1 MTAVGRREF
10 IVLFCGAAA
19 AIGAPGRVDAGPR
32 TISVVG
38 VLYSGTSEGS
48 STTSWSAFRQGV
60 RDAGFVEGQDLTFDF
75 RFADNNPDL
84 LPQLAADL
92 VQRRIAVI
100 VIPGSAAAVRAAMAA
115 TTTIPIVFMNASDPV
130 QAGLVANYPRPGGNV
145 TGVTDMGGELAAKR
159 LGLLHQLVPEAT
171 RIGALIAGPNPVR
184 IIDELRTAAK
194 VTGLEIEVVTANTGS
209 EIEAAF
215 RTFAQKQVQAL
226 WVGPGSLF
234 LNRREQIINLAAHYA
249 LPAIYPL
256 REFTELGGLISY
268 GSNIADRSLQAGL
281 YVGRILKGEKPGDL
295 PIMRNTKFD
304 LVINIRTAR
313 TLGLK
318 VPVTL
323 HSEANEVFE

>member
-1 MTAVGRREF
+1 MTGIRRREF

-19 AIGAPGRVDAGPR
+19 AGATDVDAGPR
-32 TISVVG
+32 TTSVVG
-38 VLYSGTSEGS
+38 VLYAGTSEGS
-48 STTSWSAFRQGV
+48 SAASWSAFRRGV
-60 RDAGFVEGQDLTFDF
+60 RDAGFVEGRDLTFDF

-92 VQRRIAVI
+92 VQRRVAII

-115 TTTIPIVFMNASDPV
+115 TKTIPIVFMNASDPV
-130 QAGLVANYPRPGGNV
+130 QAGLVASFPRPGGNV
-145 TGVTDMGGELAAKR
+145 TGITDMGGELAAKR

-171 RIGALIAGPNPVR
+171 RIGALIENRNAVR
-184 IIDELRTAAK
+184 MLDELRTAAK
-194 VTGLEIEVVTANTGS
+194 AAGLEIETVTAHTES
-209 EIEAAF
+209 EIDAGFKAL
-215 RTFAQKQVQAL
+215 AQKQVQAL
-226 WVGPGSLF
+226 WVSPGSLF
-234 LNRREQIINLAAHYA
+234 LNRREQIINLAAQYA

-256 REFTELGGLISY
+256 REFTERGGLISY
-268 GSNIADRSLQAGL
+268 GSNIADRSQQAGL

>member
-1 MTAVGRREF
+1 MTAVRRREF

-19 AIGAPGRVDAGPR
+19 LRATGVVAGPR

-48 STTSWSAFRQGV
+48 SATSWSAFRQGV
-60 RDAGFVEGQDLTFDF
+60 RDAGFVEGRDLTFDF
-75 RFADNNPDL
+75 RFAENNPDR

-92 VQRRIAVI
+92 VQRRVAVI

-115 TTTIPIVFMNASDPV
+115 TRTIPIVFMNASDPV
-130 QAGLVANYPRPGGNV
+130 QAGLVASFPRPGGNV

-159 LGLLHQLVPEAT
+159 LGLLHLLVPEAT
-171 RIGALIAGPNPVR
+171 RIGALVDRPNAVR
-184 IIDELRTAAK
+184 ILDELQTAAK
-194 VTGLEIEVVTANTGS
+194 VTGLEIEAVTANTAS
-209 EIEAAF
+209 EIDAAF
-215 RTFAQKQVQAL
+215 KTFAHKQVHAL

-268 GSNIADRSLQAGL
+268 GSNIADRSQQAGL
-281 YVGRILKGEKPGDL
+281 YVGRILKGEKAGDL

-304 LVINIRTAR
+304 LVINVRTAR
-313 TLGLK
+313 TLGVK

-323 HSEANEVFE
+323 HSEATEVFE